1 MMTNLTER
9 CPPPQE
15 MKNSKSPSAGSRRV
29 ADRRAMRSNT
39 PQNSMLL
46 ANSKLKERKGS
57 GRNKREKIKRLKE
70 KRNPAEAIILTW
82 RN

>member
-1 MMTNLTER
+1 MKSLTGR
-9 CPPPQE
+9 CPPLPV
-15 MKNSKSPSAGSRRV
+15 MRNSKSLSAGI
-29 ADRRAMRSNT
+29 RRAEDRKDMRSNM